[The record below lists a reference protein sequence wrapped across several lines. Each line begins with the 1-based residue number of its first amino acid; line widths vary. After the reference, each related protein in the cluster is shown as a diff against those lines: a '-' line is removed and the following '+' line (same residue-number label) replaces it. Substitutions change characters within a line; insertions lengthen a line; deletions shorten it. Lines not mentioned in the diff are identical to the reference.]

1 MSGIISFI
9 YIHTHIYVYIYIYM
23 HVFMPY
29 SYILCICIFI
39 NIICCRVTLCTVGSS
54 CPIAFL
60 WPAGTGLRPISWLSG
75 VLVGVNV
82 FLPNIIDA
90 AWMSKAV
97 SGVNDGLPLVNHD

>member
-1 MSGIISFI
+1 
-9 YIHTHIYVYIYIYM
+9 M
-23 HVFMPY
+23 HVFMRY

-75 VLVGVNV
+75 VLVGVNF

-97 SGVNDGLPLVNHD
+97 GSMMDCHCLIMIDHD